1 MAQDDTARAPDP
13 EEDETLQTSHL
24 DFPVVGLGASA
35 GGLAA
40 LELFLEH
47 MPFDSGMAFVVV
59 LHLAPNHKS
68 SADAILQR
76 RTRMP
81 VLQVEGRVPVQ
92 ANHVYIIPPSQDLRM
107 NDGHLEL
114 QLPTRT
120 RGPHVAIDLFF
131 RTLAQVHE
139 MRAVGIVLSGTG
151 ADGAEGLKR
160 IKERGGV
167 ALVQAP
173 QDAEFADMPNAA
185 IATGAADF
193 VLPVADMPQR
203 LLALWGNA
211 RRIWLPTLA
220 ESGDPVALPPS
231 SADAQRAEQALQ
243 DVMAL
248 LRMRTG
254 HDFRHYKR
262 ATVLRRIERR
272 LQVCGVPDLNA
283 YCTYLRTYHRETAA
297 LLQDMLISVTNFF
310 RDREAFETLEREVLP
325 ALFKD
330 RAPGEAVRAW
340 VAGCATGEEAY
351 SVSMLLREAA
361 SASGSAAAAP
371 MPIQVF
377 ATDIDERA
385 LALARAG
392 LYPLSIATDV
402 APTRLAQH
410 FTREDNGYRVSK
422 AVREPVLFAMHNVLR
437 DPPFSRLDLI
447 CCRNLLIYVGRK
459 AQASILEMF
468 RFALRPGGYLFLGT
482 SESPDAAGGLFT
494 LVDKKHR
501 LYQANPQGQAVRHLP
516 LLAAGGAERTSGAN
530 AALLPGPVLREPG
543 RADVADLHARAIA
556 LQSPPSLLA
565 DHKLNILHL
574 SDGAGRY
581 LQQGSGPLSAELL
594 ASIHPALRI
603 ELRTALFQLA
613 QTGQPACTRGIRFDH
628 AGSQCLTRLR
638 VARVPAP
645 PPAEPMVLV
654 TFEDSEAPATEE
666 ALPQDDLG
674 RQLITQLE
682 SEVGQL
688 KDHLR
693 NTVEHAD
700 ISTEELKASNE
711 ELQAINEELR
721 SATEE
726 LETSKEE
733 LQSMNEELVTV
744 NYELKCRVEETSK
757 SNDDLQNFLA
767 STDIATL
774 FIDEAMRIKRFTPQA
789 ALLFNL
795 IASDID
801 RLLLDITHR
810 LQYDELEADIGAVL
824 RELHTIERPV
834 RSTEGRHYLA
844 RLRPYRTNDNKI
856 AGAVLAFVDVTELR
870 QAEQLVVAGEERLR
884 LAALTTRDYI
894 IVALDD
900 DGLITFW
907 NEGARRAFGYQDAE
921 VLGRHIRLLFTPEDR
936 AQGVPEAEMRG
947 ARETGRAEDER
958 WHLRKDGST
967 FYCSG
972 VMTQLRDSESTG
984 FVKIARDLTGS
995 KALEAEREAL
1005 LEREQQAHTEARAAN
1020 ALKDQFL
1027 AVMSHELKHPLNL
1040 IQVSAE
1046 LLAHLPELRGVSLA
1060 QRASDNIR
1068 SAVRSQAKLI
1078 DDLLDLS
1085 RARTGKLQLRLE
1097 TVGVEAVEAIVHIA
1111 GTDAM
1116 RKGVA
1121 LDWQCTAP
1129 EMQLWCDR
1137 VRVEQ
1142 IVWNLLNNAIKFTPA
1157 GGSVRVSLALA
1168 EGGAFAQLCVADT
1181 GIGIA
1186 PEHLDQVFGMFAQ
1199 GSATSVHQGGL
1210 GIGLALVQE
1219 LSLAQ
1224 GGEVAVVS
1232 KGLGQG
1238 AMFTVRLPL
1247 AGSSAAAAAPRA
1259 AARPLLGLRLLLV
1272 DDMED
1277 ALGLFAVVLE
1287 HEGAQVDTATSGAAA
1302 LELLAHKPYELL
1314 ISDIGM
1320 PGMDG
1325 YALLAAL
1332 RRLPGQAQLRAR
1344 MRTIAVTGYGRAA
1357 DAQRA
1362 QREGFDAHIAKPV
1375 DFEALK
1381 KTIASFG
1388 LVPHMA
1394 EMPEKD
1400 AGAGTGTG
1408 TGTGTGVGT
1417 ETGTGIGTGTAEVFS
1432 NGDGAGAGADADA
1445 DSDADAGARPDPD
1458 SNTPDGPAGPAA

>member
-1 MAQDDTARAPDP
+1 MAQDTAHAPDP

-35 GGLAA
+35 GGMAA
-40 LELFLEH
+40 LEIFLDH
-47 MPFDSGMAFVVV
+47 MPGDSGMAFVVV

-76 RTRMP
+76 HTRMP
-81 VLQVEGRVPVQ
+81 VMQVEGRVPVH

-114 QLPTRT
+114 QAPTRT

-131 RTLAQVHE
+131 RTLAQVHA

-151 ADGAEGLKR
+151 ADGAQELKR

-203 LLALWGNA
+203 LLELWGNA
-211 RRIWLPTLA
+211 RRIWLPALA
-220 ESGDPVALPPS
+220 DMGGPIALPPS
-231 SADAQRAEQALQ
+231 SADAQRAEQSLQ

-283 YCTYLRTYHRETAA
+283 YCGYLRVHQNETAE

-310 RDREAFETLEREVLP
+310 RDRDAFEALERDVLP
-325 ALFKD
+325 VLFKD
-330 RAPGEAVRAW
+330 QVPGEPVRAW
-340 VAGCATGEEAY
+340 VAGCATGEESY
-351 SVSMLLREAA
+351 SLSMLLQEAA
-361 SASGSAAAAP
+361 HAHAGVSTGP
-371 MPIQVF
+371 VQVF

-385 LALARAG
+385 LAVARTG
-392 LYPLSIATDV
+392 LYAASIATDV
-402 APTRLAQH
+402 APARLAQH
-410 FTREDNGYRVSK
+410 FTREEGGYRVSK
-422 AVREPVLFAMHNVLR
+422 AVREPVLFAAHNVLR

-447 CCRNLLIYVGRK
+447 CCRNLLIYVGRE
-459 AQASILEMF
+459 AQTSILEMF
-468 RFALRPGGYLFLGT
+468 RFALRPGGYLFLGA
-482 SESPDAAGGLFT
+482 SESPDAAGSLFT

-501 LYQANPQGQAVRHLP
+501 IYQANPHSHATRHLP
-516 LLAAGGAERTSGAN
+516 LLATTHAERSSGS
-530 AALLPGPVLREPG
+530 ALLPGPVQRGPG
-543 RADVADLHARAIA
+543 RVGVADLHARAIA
-556 LQSPPSLLA
+556 LQAPPSLLA
-565 DHKLNILHL
+565 DHKLHILHL

-581 LQQGSGPLSAELL
+581 LQQDSGPLSAELL
-594 ASIHPALRI
+594 PSIHPALRI

-613 QTGQPACTRGIRFDH
+613 QTGQPAQTRSVRFDH
-628 AGSQCLTRLR
+628 AGSAGLTRML
-638 VARVPAP
+638 VARVPAQ

-654 TFEDSEAPATEE
+654 TFEDSEAPATSSTSAEHDN
-666 ALPQDDLG
+666 LD
-674 RQLITQLE
+674 RQLIVQLE

-733 LQSMNEELVTV
+733 LQSMNEELITV
-744 NYELKCRVEETSK
+744 NYELKCRVEETGK

-774 FIDEAMRIKRFTPQA
+774 FIDEAMHIKRFTPQV
-789 ALLFNL
+789 ALLFNM

-801 RLLLDITHR
+801 RPMLDITHR
-810 LQYDELEADIGAVL
+810 LQYEEMEADITAVL
-824 RELHTIERPV
+824 RELRTIERPV
-834 RSTEGRHYLA
+834 KSHEGRHYLA
-844 RLRPYRTNDNKI
+844 RLRPYRTNDNKV

-870 QAEQLVVAGEERLR
+870 QAEQRVLDSEERLR
-884 LAALTTRDYI
+884 LAVLTTRDYI
-894 IVALDD
+894 IVTLDD
-900 DGLITFW
+900 DGLITSW
-907 NEGARRAFGYQDAE
+907 NEGARRAFGYRDAE
-921 VLGRHIRLLFTPEDR
+921 VLGRHIRLIFTPEDC
-936 AQGVPEAEMRG
+936 ASGAPEAEMQG

-958 WHLRKDGST
+958 WHLRKDGAT

-972 VMTQLRDSESTG
+972 VMTQLRDGEVAG

-995 KALEAEREAL
+995 KALEAERQAM

-1020 ALKDQFL
+1020 ALKDRFL

-1046 LLAHLPELRGVSLA
+1046 LLAHLPELRGVALA
-1060 QRASDNIR
+1060 KRASDNIR

-1097 TVGVEAVEAIVHIA
+1097 TVGVEAVEAIVQIA
-1111 GTDAM
+1111 RIDAE

-1199 GSATSVHQGGL
+1199 GGATSVHQGGL

-1238 AMFTVRLPL
+1238 ALFTVRLPL
-1247 AGSSAAAAAPRA
+1247 VGSSAAAAAPRA
-1259 AARPLLGLRLLLV
+1259 AVRPLQGLRLLLV

-1277 ALGLFAVVLE
+1277 ALGLFAMVLE
-1287 HEGAQVDTATSGAAA
+1287 NEGAQVDTANSGTAA
-1302 LELLAHKPYELL
+1302 LELLAHTPYDLL

-1332 RRLPGQAQLRAR
+1332 RKLPGQRQLRAR

-1381 KTIASFG
+1381 KTIAGFG
-1388 LVPHMA
+1388 LVPRTA
-1394 EMPEKD
+1394 EAPGQD
-1400 AGAGTGTG
+1400 ADAETGTG
-1408 TGTGTGVGT
+1408 TGTGA
-1417 ETGTGIGTGTAEVFS
+1417 AEVFS
-1432 NGDGAGAGADADA
+1432 NREGASAGAGAGAGM
-1445 DSDADAGARPDPD
+1445 DADAGAWPDT
-1458 SNTPDGPAGPAA
+1458 SNSTSDGPAGPAA

>member
-1 MAQDDTARAPDP
+1 MAQDTPAPSDP
-13 EEDETLQTSHL
+13 EEDGHLQTSHL

-47 MPFDSGMAFVVV
+47 MPANAGMAFVVV

-76 RTRMP
+76 HTRMP
-81 VLQVEGRVPVQ
+81 VLQVQGRVPVQ
-92 ANHVYIIPPSQDLRM
+92 ANHVYIIAPNQDLRM

-114 QLPTRT
+114 QAPTRT

-139 MRAVGIVLSGTG
+139 RRAVGIVLSGTG
-151 ADGAEGLKR
+151 ADGAQGLKR

-193 VLPVADMPQR
+193 VLPVVDMPQR
-203 LLALWGNA
+203 LLELWSNA
-211 RRIWLPTLA
+211 RRIWLPTLV
-220 ESGDPVALPPS
+220 ESGNPVALPTS
-231 SADAQRAEQALQ
+231 VGDAQRAEQALQ

-283 YCTYLRTYHRETAA
+283 YCTYLRTNHRETAA

-310 RDREAFETLEREVLP
+310 RDRDAFEALEREVLP
-325 ALFKD
+325 AIFKGRSPD
-330 RAPGEAVRAW
+330 EPVRAW

-594 ASIHPALRI
+594 PSIHPALRL

-613 QTGQPACTRGIRFDH
+613 QTGEPAQTRSIRFDH
-628 AGSQCLTRLR
+628 AGSASLTRLR

-645 PPAEPMVLV
+645 LPAEPMVLV
-654 TFEDSEAPATEE
+654 TFEDSKAPATPEDVVNHDS
-666 ALPQDDLG
+666 LD
-674 RQLITQLE
+674 RQIIVQLE

-693 NTVEHAD
+693 TTVEQAD
-700 ISTEELKASNE
+700 LSNEEFKAANE

-744 NYELKCRVEETSK
+744 NYELKCRIEETVK

-774 FIDEAMRIKRFTPQA
+774 FIDEAMRIKRFTPRVA
-789 ALLFNL
+789 SLFNI

-801 RLLLDITHR
+801 RPLMDITHQ
-810 LQYDELEADIGAVL
+810 LQYGEMQADIEAVL
-824 RELHTIERPV
+824 RELRTIERPV
-834 RSTEGRHYLA
+834 RSAEGRHYLA
-844 RLRPYRTNDNKI
+844 RLRPYRTSDNKI

-870 QAEQLVVAGEERLR
+870 RTEQRMRASEERLR

-900 DGLITFW
+900 SGLITSW
-907 NEGARRAFGYQDAE
+907 NEGARRAFGYQDTEA
-921 VLGRHIRLLFTPEDR
+921 LGRHIRLIFTAEDR
-936 AQGVPEAEMRG
+936 AKGVPEAEMRT
-947 ARETGRAEDER
+947 ARATGRAEDER

-972 VMTQLRDSESTG
+972 VMTPLRDGGANG

-995 KALEAEREAL
+995 KVLEAEREAL

-1046 LLAHLPELRGVSLA
+1046 LLSRLPELQGVAQA

-1068 SAVRSQAKLI
+1068 GAVRSQAKLI

-1085 RARTGKLQLRLE
+1085 RVRTGKLQLRLE
-1097 TVGVEAVEAIVHIA
+1097 TVGVEAVEAIVRMA
-1111 GTDAM
+1111 GADAE

-1121 LDWQCTAP
+1121 LSWMCKSPNLQ
-1129 EMQLWCDR
+1129 MWCDR

-1157 GGSVRVSLALA
+1157 GGSVAVTLAPD
-1168 EGGAFAQLCVADT
+1168 GDFAQLCVADT
-1181 GIGIA
+1181 GVGIA
-1186 PEHLDQVFGMFAQ
+1186 PDFLKHVFDMFAQ
-1199 GSATSVHQGGL
+1199 SGAPALHQGGL
-1210 GIGLALVQE
+1210 GIGLALVKE
-1219 LSLAQ
+1219 LSAAQ
-1224 GGEVAVVS
+1224 GGDVVVAS
-1232 KGLGQG
+1232 GGPGHG

-1247 AGSSAAAAAPRA
+1247 AGHNPFMAEPKTALAP
-1259 AARPLLGLRLLLV
+1259 LQGLRLLLV

-1277 ALGLFAVVLE
+1277 ALMLFAVVLE

-1302 LELLAHKPYELL
+1302 LELLAQTSYDLL
-1314 ISDIGM
+1314 VSDIGM

-1332 RRLPGQAQLRAR
+1332 RQLPGQARLRA
-1344 MRTIAVTGYGRAA
+1344 IALTGYGRAA
-1357 DAQRA
+1357 DAERA
-1362 QREGFDAHIAKPV
+1362 LSEGFDAQISKPV
-1375 DFEALK
+1375 DFDALK
-1381 KTIASFG
+1381 KTIARLG
-1388 LVPHMA
+1388 LVARTAQVPGA
-1394 EMPEKD
+1394 AP
-1400 AGAGTGTG
+1400 ASGTGAAGTAAGGNTALQTG
-1408 TGTGTGVGT
+1408 RGSGPTGPTGP
-1417 ETGTGIGTGTAEVFS
+1417 E
-1432 NGDGAGAGADADA
+1432 GA
-1445 DSDADAGARPDPD
+1445 
-1458 SNTPDGPAGPAA
+1458 PDGPVVGTAA

>member
-1 MAQDDTARAPDP
+1 MAQDTPAASDP
-13 EEDETLQTSHL
+13 EEDSHLLTSQL

-35 GGLAA
+35 GGMAA
-40 LELFLEH
+40 LELFLDH
-47 MPFDSGMAFVVV
+47 MPFDTGMAFVVV
-59 LHLAPNHKS
+59 LHLAPHYKS

-76 RTRMP
+76 HTRMP
-81 VLQVEGRVPVQ
+81 VLQVQGRMPVQ

-114 QLPTRT
+114 QVPTRT

-131 RTLAQVHE
+131 RTLAQVHA

-160 IKERGGV
+160 IKERGGLT
-167 ALVQAP
+167 LVQAP
-173 QDAEFADMPNAA
+173 QDAEFADMPSAA

-203 LLALWGNA
+203 LAQLWGNA

-220 ESGDPVALPPS
+220 DTGDPVARPPS
-231 SADAQRAEQALQ
+231 ADDAQRAEQSLQ

-283 YCTYLRTYHRETAA
+283 YFVYLRTHQEETAA

-310 RDREAFETLEREVLP
+310 RDREAFEALEREVLP
-325 ALFKD
+325 ALFKN
-330 RAPGEAVRAW
+330 RAPGEPVRAW

-351 SVSMLLREAA
+351 SLSMLLQEALYA
-361 SASGSAAAAP
+361 PGNAALGALP
-371 MPIQVF
+371 VQVF

-385 LALARAG
+385 LAVARAG
-392 LYPLSIATDV
+392 LYAASIATDV

-410 FTREDNGYRVSK
+410 FTREEGGYRVSK
-422 AVREPVLFAMHNVLR
+422 AVREPVLFAAHNMLR

-447 CCRNLLIYVGRK
+447 CCRNLLIYVGRE
-459 AQASILEMF
+459 AQTSILEMF

-482 SESPDAAGGLFT
+482 SESPDAAGSLFT

-501 LYQANPQGQAVRHLP
+501 LYQANPQGHATRHLP
-516 LLAAGGAERTSGAN
+516 LLAASSTERALGAV
-530 AALLPGPVLREPG
+530 LPGPTPRGPG
-543 RADVADLHARAIA
+543 RVGVADLHMRALA
-556 LQSPPSLLA
+556 LQAPPSLLA

-574 SDGAGRY
+574 SEGAGRY

-594 ASIHPALRI
+594 PSIHPALRI

-613 QTGQPACTRGIRFDH
+613 QTGQPAHTRSVRFDH
-628 AGSQCLTRLR
+628 AASTCLTCMH
-638 VARVPAP
+638 VSRVPAQ

-654 TFEDSEAPATEE
+654 TFEDAAVPEDSAAVDHDN
-666 ALPQDDLG
+666 LD

-682 SEVGQL
+682 SEVRQL

-774 FIDEAMRIKRFTPQA
+774 FIDEAMRIKRFTPQV
-789 ALLFNL
+789 ALLFNT
-795 IASDID
+795 IASDIE
-801 RLLLDITHR
+801 RPLLDITHR
-810 LQYDELEADIGAVL
+810 LQYGEMGTDIATVL

-834 RSTEGRHYLA
+834 KSHEGRHYLA

-870 QAEQLVVAGEERLR
+870 QAQQRVRASEERLR

-894 IVALDD
+894 IVTLDEG
-900 DGLITFW
+900 GLITSW
-907 NEGARRAFGYQDAE
+907 NEGARRVFGYQDEE
-921 VLGRHIRLLFTPEDR
+921 VCGRHIRLIFTPEDC
-936 AQGVPEAEMRG
+936 ASSVPEDEMRS
-947 ARETGRAEDER
+947 ARDTGRAEDER
-958 WHLRKDGST
+958 WHLRKDGSV

-972 VMTQLRDSESTG
+972 VMTVLHDSGVSG
-984 FVKIARDLTGS
+984 FVKIARDMTGS
-995 KALEAEREAL
+995 KAQETEREAL
-1005 LEREQQAHTEARAAN
+1005 LERERLANSEARAAN

-1027 AVMSHELKHPLNL
+1027 AVVSHELKHPLNL

-1046 LLAHLPELRGVSLA
+1046 LLARLPELQGVAMA

-1068 SAVRSQAKLI
+1068 SAVRSQAQLI

-1085 RARTGKLQLRLE
+1085 RVRTGKLQLQLE
-1097 TVGVEAVEAIVHIA
+1097 AVGVEAVEAIVEIA
-1111 GTDAM
+1111 GTDAR

-1121 LDWQCTAP
+1121 LHWVCATP
-1129 EMQLWCDR
+1129 RLQLWCDR

-1142 IVWNLLNNAIKFTPA
+1142 IVWNLLNNAIRFTPA
-1157 GGSVRVSLALA
+1157 GGRVTVALSQ
-1168 EGGAFAQLCVADT
+1168 EGAWAQLRVTDT

-1186 PEHLDQVFGMFAQ
+1186 SEYLEQVFGLFAQ
-1199 GSATSVHQGGL
+1199 GAPPARQGGL
-1210 GIGLALVQE
+1210 GIGLALVKE

-1224 GGEVAVVS
+1224 DGRVSVAS
-1232 KGLGQG
+1232 DGLGRG
-1238 AMFTVRLPL
+1238 ATFTVLLPL
-1247 AGSSAAAAAPRA
+1247 AGGQENTPPAGPGASA
-1259 AARPLLGLRLLLV
+1259 LQGLKVLLV

-1277 ALGLFAVVLE
+1277 ALMLFAVVLE
-1287 HEGAQVDTATSGAAA
+1287 HEGAQVHTATSGADA
-1302 LELLAHKPYELL
+1302 LALLALHTYDVL

-1325 YALLAAL
+1325 YALLAAV
-1332 RRLPGQAQLRAR
+1332 RQLPNQQGL
-1344 MRTIAVTGYGRAA
+1344 RTIALTGYGRTANA
-1357 DAQRA
+1357 EPVLQ
-1362 QREGFDAHIAKPV
+1362 QGFDACITKPV
-1375 DFEALK
+1375 DFGTLK
-1381 KTIASFG
+1381 HTLAR
-1388 LVPHMA
+1388 LV
-1394 EMPEKD
+1394 
-1400 AGAGTGTG
+1400 
-1408 TGTGTGVGT
+1408 
-1417 ETGTGIGTGTAEVFS
+1417 
-1432 NGDGAGAGADADA
+1432 
-1445 DSDADAGARPDPD
+1445 ARPAQ
-1458 SNTPDGPAGPAA
+1458 GPAQESGTDAH

>member
-1 MAQDDTARAPDP
+1 MAPDTARAPDP
-13 EEDETLQTSHL
+13 EEDDTLLTSQL

-35 GGLAA
+35 GGMAA
-40 LELFLEH
+40 LELFLDH
-47 MPFDSGMAFVVV
+47 MPADPGMAFVVV
-59 LHLAPNHKS
+59 LHLAPQHKS
-68 SADAILQR
+68 TADAILQR
-76 RTRMP
+76 HTPMP
-81 VLQVEGRVPVQ
+81 VLQVQGRLPVQ
-92 ANHVYIIPPSQDLRM
+92 VNHVYIIAPSQDLRM

-114 QLPTRT
+114 QAPTRT

-131 RTLAQVHE
+131 RTLAQVHTL
-139 MRAVGIVLSGTG
+139 RAVGIVLSGTG

-173 QDAEFADMPNAA
+173 QDAEFADMPSAA

-211 RRIWLPTLA
+211 RRIWLPALA
-220 ESGDPVALPPS
+220 DSGDPVALPPS
-231 SADAQRAEQALQ
+231 AGDAQRAEQSLQ

-283 YCTYLRTYHRETAA
+283 YCAYLRSHQQETAA

-310 RDREAFETLEREVLP
+310 RDRDAFEALERDVLP

-351 SVSMLLREAA
+351 SLSMLLQEALH
-361 SASGSAAAAP
+361 AP
-371 MPIQVF
+371 GNMALGALPIQVF

-385 LALARAG
+385 LAVARTG
-392 LYPLSIATDV
+392 LYATSIATDV
-402 APTRLAQH
+402 APVRLAQH
-410 FTREDNGYRVSK
+410 FTREAGGYRVSK
-422 AVREPVLFAMHNVLR
+422 AVREPVLFAAHNVLR

-447 CCRNLLIYVGRK
+447 CCRNLLIYVGRE
-459 AQASILEMF
+459 AQTSILEMF

-482 SESPDAAGGLFT
+482 SESPDAAGSLFT

-501 LYQANPQGQAVRHLP
+501 IYQANPHSHATRHLP
-516 LLAAGGAERTSGAN
+516 LLAASSAERASGSAV
-530 AALLPGPVLREPG
+530 LPGPVLREPG
-543 RADVADLHARAIA
+543 RTGVADLHLRAIA
-556 LQSPPSLLA
+556 LQARPSLLA

-594 ASIHPALRI
+594 ASVHPALRI

-613 QTGQPACTRGIRFDH
+613 QTGQPAHTRSIRLDH
-628 AGSQCLTRLR
+628 AASARLTRMG
-638 VARVPAP
+638 VVRVPAQ

-654 TFEDSEAPATEE
+654 TFEDTEAPDTSASASAEHDN
-666 ALPQDDLG
+666 LD
-674 RQLITQLE
+674 RQLIAQLE
-682 SEVGQL
+682 SEVRQL

-744 NYELKCRVEETSK
+744 NYELKCRVEETGK

-774 FIDEAMRIKRFTPQA
+774 FIDEAMRIKRFTPQVA
-789 ALLFNL
+789 QLFNI

-801 RLLLDITHR
+801 RPLLDITHR

-824 RELHTIERPV
+824 HELHTIERPV
-834 RSTEGRHYLA
+834 QSHEGRHYLA
-844 RLRPYRTNDNKI
+844 RLRPYRTTDNKI

-870 QAEQLVVAGEERLR
+870 QAQQRVRASEERLR

-894 IVALDD
+894 IVTLDAG
-900 DGLITFW
+900 GLVTSW
-907 NEGARRAFGYQDAE
+907 NEGARRVFGYQCEE
-921 VLGRHIRLLFTPEDR
+921 VLGRHIRLIFTPEDC
-936 AQGVPEAEMRG
+936 ASGVPEDEMRS

-958 WHLRKDGST
+958 WHLRKDGSV

-972 VMTQLRDSESTG
+972 VMTLLHDSVATG
-984 FVKIARDLTGS
+984 FVKIARDMTGS
-995 KALEAEREAL
+995 KTRQTEREAL
-1005 LEREQQAHTEARAAN
+1005 LERERLANSEARAAN

-1027 AVMSHELKHPLNL
+1027 AVVSHELKHPLNL

-1046 LLAHLPELRGVSLA
+1046 LLARLPELQGVALA
-1060 QRASDNIR
+1060 QRASANIR
-1068 SAVRSQAKLI
+1068 SAVRSQAQLI

-1085 RARTGKLQLRLE
+1085 RMRTGKLQLQLE
-1097 TVGVEAVEAIVHIA
+1097 AVGVEAVEAIVDIA
-1111 GTDAM
+1111 GTDAR

-1121 LDWQCTAP
+1121 LHWQCATAQL
-1129 EMQLWCDR
+1129 QLWCDR
-1137 VRVEQ
+1137 VRLEQ
-1142 IVWNLLNNAIKFTPA
+1142 IVWNLLNNAIRFTPA
-1157 GGSVRVSLALA
+1157 GGSVTVALSQ
-1168 EGGAFAQLCVADT
+1168 EGRWAQLRVTDT

-1186 PEHLDQVFGMFAQ
+1186 PEYLEQVFGLFAQ
-1199 GSATSVHQGGL
+1199 GAPPARQGGL
-1210 GIGLALVQE
+1210 GIGLALVKE

-1224 GGEVAVVS
+1224 DGRVSVAS
-1232 KGLGQG
+1232 GGLGRG
-1238 AMFTVRLPL
+1238 ATFTVLRPL
-1247 AGSSAAAAAPRA
+1247 AGSQQPAPPAGHGASA
-1259 AARPLLGLRLLLV
+1259 LQGLKVLLV

-1277 ALGLFAVVLE
+1277 ALMLFAVVLE
-1287 HEGAQVDTATSGAAA
+1287 HEGAQVHTATSGAGA
-1302 LELLAHKPYELL
+1302 LEMLALQGYDVL

-1325 YALLAAL
+1325 YALLAAV
-1332 RRLPGQAQLRAR
+1332 RQLPGQDRLR
-1344 MRTIAVTGYGRAA
+1344 TLAVTGYGRAA
-1357 DAQRA
+1357 GNEQVL
-1362 QREGFDAHIAKPV
+1362 QQGFDACIAKPV
-1375 DFEALK
+1375 DFGTLK
-1381 KTIASFG
+1381 KVLAQ
-1388 LVPHMA
+1388 LL
-1394 EMPEKD
+1394 
-1400 AGAGTGTG
+1400 
-1408 TGTGTGVGT
+1408 
-1417 ETGTGIGTGTAEVFS
+1417 
-1432 NGDGAGAGADADA
+1432 
-1445 DSDADAGARPDPD
+1445 ARP
-1458 SNTPDGPAGPAA
+1458 AAEPGQGDVHAD